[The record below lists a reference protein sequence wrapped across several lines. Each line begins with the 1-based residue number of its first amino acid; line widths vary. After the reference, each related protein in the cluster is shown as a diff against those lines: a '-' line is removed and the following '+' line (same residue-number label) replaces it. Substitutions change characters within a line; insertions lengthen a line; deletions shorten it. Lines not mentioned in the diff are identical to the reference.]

1 VAKLNLIKSRQ
12 RTNYRQRFRK
22 LLPSNQL
29 SQKSCSIHR
38 YKKNSK
44 IPASIFIKRIAK
56 SESKKSKEK
65 EEKIMETKTIS
76 KAEMKAIPEPFS
88 YNLFLLLDIALLSM
102 FLFIH
107 IFPFSHY
114 FYSFT
119 FFEDSENLC
128 GKWSSWNLI
137 LSMA

>member
-1 VAKLNLIKSRQ
+1 VAKLNIIKSRQ
-12 RTNYRQRFRK
+12 RTNYCQRFRK
-22 LLPSNQL
+22 LLPSNRL
-29 SQKSCSIHR
+29 SQKISLVKFITT
-38 YKKNSK
+38 KKPSE

-56 SESKKSKEK
+56 SVSKKIKK
-65 EEKIMETKTIS
+65 KKRKKIMETITIS

-119 FFEDSENLC
+119 LFEHSENLC
-128 GKWSSWNLI
+128 RKWSSWT
-137 LSMA
+137 